1 MFVEATGKGFTPS
14 SHGNRLKTEVTER
27 CSKATRGVMPA
38 HLQAVA
44 RLLIAEPDH
53 RGIAR
58 ALAYLVNVVDRGET
72 GFGQVE
78 LDLKSEIRDA
88 IRLGQF
94 QSADEGFAEITRR
107 RTFSHPEPPRRCLS
121 TIHKS
126 KGLEC
131 DNTLMLLCDR
141 VSFSSTLYKRRL
153 FYVGMSRAKKTLT
166 LVISR
171 DNPSPLLK
179 F

>member
-1 MFVEATGKGFTPS
+1 
-14 SHGNRLKTEVTER
+14 R
-27 CSKATRGVMPA
+27 RGVMPA

-44 RLLIAEPDH
+44 RLLIAEPDQ

-58 ALAYLVNVVDRGET
+58 ALAYLVDVVDRGET

-78 LDLKSEIRDA
+78 LDLKSEMRDA

-94 QSADEGFAEITRR
+94 QSIADGLAEIPRR
-107 RTFSHPEPPRRCLS
+107 KTFSHPQPPRRCLS

-131 DNTLMLLCDR
+131 DNALMLLCDR

-153 FYVGMSRAKKTLT
+153 FYVGVSRAKKTLT
-166 LVISR
+166 LVLSK
-171 DNPSPLLK
+171 DNPSPLLR